1 MNKKE
6 LLELANKGTVKIAGV
21 EVEILIKPSAADGKE
36 WIEIKG
42 APLSPLHC
50 PLQLGGKWFEFVT
63 DEECEE
69 LEPAL
74 LKYKEAAETFCEQAK
89 RIVKATITDSKEIL
103 ITDIPDSVK
112 SDWVGYPKMLNE
124 FISKPHKVIFL
135 GNEHENW
142 KAFGNFSIEI
152 DGTLYQPH
160 WSYWLNC
167 AYYIADDKIKS
178 LGENQ
183 Q

>member
-6 LLELANKGTVKIAGV
+6 LFELANKGTVKIAGV
-21 EVEILIKPSAADGKE
+21 EVEIIIKPSAADGKD

-69 LEPAL
+69 LESAL
-74 LKYKEAAETFCEQAK
+74 IKYKEDAKRFCEQAK
-89 RIVKATITDSKEIL
+89 RVVKATITKDGKIP
-103 ITDIPDSVK
+103 ITDMPESVK
-112 SDWVGYPKMLNE
+112 SDWAEFPKMLNE
-124 FISKPHKVIFL
+124 FITKPHKVSFL
-135 GNEHENW
+135 GKEHENW
-142 KAFGNFSIEI
+142 KAFGNFSIDIEGNI
-152 DGTLYQPH
+152 YQTH
-160 WSYWLNC
+160 WSYWLDC
-167 AYYIADDKIKS
+167 AYYIADNKIKS
-178 LGENQ
+178 LGEIQ